1 MTRFNTPLAPTPI
14 RKAVYRHLVERYGR
28 DSYRARFYAKYMDS
42 WYPCDW
48 TTQELEEE
56 LARPG
61 NEWSARMQEAFL
73 SEYLGRE
80 NN

>member
-1 MTRFNTPLAPTPI
+1 
-14 RKAVYRHLVERYGR
+14 
-28 DSYRARFYAKYMDS
+28 MDS

-80 NN
+80 TN